1 MRFEQESAMNIRKF
15 AQIAG
20 LVSRPD
26 SRLKAT
32 KKSSQRIQLDFMPEG
47 LEKRQLLATFNY
59 NSGTGLL
66 TVVTNQ
72 NSETLS
78 IVSTSNA
85 GNYTITTTGTW
96 SGTSSS
102 AVGNVS
108 KNLSTPRPTS
118 TRF

>member
-1 MRFEQESAMNIRKF
+1 MKLFSLFTSANRSANRRNRLAVRAK
-15 AQIAG
+15 
-20 LVSRPD
+20 RPN
-26 SRLKAT
+26 LL
-32 KKSSQRIQLDFMPEG
+32 SQSDFFEG